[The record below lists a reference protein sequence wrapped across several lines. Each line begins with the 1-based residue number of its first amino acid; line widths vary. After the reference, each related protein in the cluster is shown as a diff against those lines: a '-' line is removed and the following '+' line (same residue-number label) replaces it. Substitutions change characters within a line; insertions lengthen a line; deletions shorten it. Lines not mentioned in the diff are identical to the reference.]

1 MASRVCDK
9 GKHMA
14 QSAVT
19 PPDLPA
25 KAAPKRRSEA
35 ASGLL
40 MVSPTA
46 IYALLLLAAPLITIF
61 TYSFLTDGYLTVEL
75 TPTIGSYV
83 EAWTNEVYRVV
94 MLRSLGV
101 AMAVTLVT
109 VVLAFP
115 IAYYVSFYVEPSRK
129 SLWLFLITIPFWTS
143 YLIRVF
149 LWKVILGFNGVVNSG
164 LMGLGIIDEPLTF
177 ILYNTNAIVIT
188 LAHAYAPFA
197 ILPIFVALEKIDR
210 SFLEAGRDLGE
221 SSFVTFLR
229 VTLPLA
235 MPGVISAVMIVFIP
249 TIGDYVTPHLVGGPE
264 GKMVANLV
272 QVLYLKLDNYPLGSA
287 LAVSSMLMVGLVLV
301 MAAMQ
306 LAIFGYVFKRIAGQ
320 TPMILA
326 IFTALAAAQAL
337 LVVVIALWLVTG
349 NAPLTVV
356 LGAALHVVAL
366 LALRRK
372 RSAL

>member
-1 MASRVCDK
+1 MI
-9 GKHMA
+9 
-14 QSAVT
+14 
-19 PPDLPA
+19 
-25 KAAPKRRSEA
+25 
-35 ASGLL
+35 
-40 MVSPTA
+40 SPTA
-46 IYALLLLAAPLITIF
+46 IYALLLLAAPLATIF
-61 TYSFLTDGYLTVEL
+61 AYSFLTDGYLTVDL
-75 TPTIGSYV
+75 IPTFTNYT

-101 AMAVTLVT
+101 SMAVTAAT
-109 VVLAFP
+109 VILAFP
-115 IAYYVSFYVEPSRK
+115 LAYYVSFYVEPSRK

-210 SFLEAGRDLGE
+210 SFLEAGKDLGE
-221 SSFVTFLR
+221 TAFVTFLR

-249 TIGDYVTPHLVGGPE
+249 VIGDYVTPHLVGGPE

-287 LAVSSMLMVGLVLV
+287 LAVSSMILVGLVLV
-301 MAAMQ
+301 VAAMQ
-306 LAIFGYVFKRIAGQ
+306 LAVFGMVFKRVAG
-320 TPMILA
+320 TTSLLLAILA
-326 IFTALAAAQAL
+326 SFAAAQAL
-337 LVVVIALWLVTG
+337 LVVIIALWLATG
-349 NAPLTVV
+349 SAIITVGV
-356 LGAALHVVAL
+356 GALLHVAALIV
-366 LALRRK
+366 LRK
-372 RSAL
+372 KGVMA